1 MLSML
6 YVRLTIKV
14 KVGIPET
21 FKVGWYPHKITGSSH
36 LKPLLKQS
44 TSPEEFKNF
53 RPISNLRFTSKIID
67 KCVST
72 QLIKYLN
79 ANCLGEVFQ
88 SAYREFHSTK
98 TALIR
103 VFNNTAIAI
112 DNQESVILLL
122 LDLSATFDILSRLSK
137 RFGINGS
144 VLQ

>member
-14 KVGIPET
+14 KVAIPET

-36 LKPLLKQS
+36 LKPLLKKS
-44 TSPEEFKNF
+44 TSTEEFKNF

-67 KCVST
+67 KCVAT

-88 SAYREFHSTK
+88 SAYREFHSTE

>member
-1 MLSML
+1 ML
-6 YVRLTIKV
+6 K
-14 KVGIPET
+14 ET
-21 FKVGWYPHKITGSSH
+21 TV
-36 LKPLLKQS
+36 KPLLKQS

-88 SAYREFHSTK
+88 SAYKRFHSTE

-103 VFNNTAIAI
+103 VLNKTAIAI

-122 LDLSATFDILSRLSK
+122 LNLSGSFDTLSRLQNALASTVPCYNRGVHAHSCITGNQGK
-137 RFGINGS
+137 MAGN
-144 VLQ
+144 

>member
-1 MLSML
+1 ML
-6 YVRLTIKV
+6 K
-14 KVGIPET
+14 ET
-21 FKVGWYPHKITGSSH
+21 TV
-36 LKPLLKQS
+36 KPLLKQS

-53 RPISNLRFTSKIID
+53 TPISNLRFISKIIE
-67 KCVST
+67 KCMAT
-72 QLIKYLN
+72 QLSKYLD

-88 SAYREFHSTK
+88 SAYKGFHSTE

-103 VFNNTAIAI
+103 VLNKTAIAI

>member
-1 MLSML
+1 ML
-6 YVRLTIKV
+6 K
-14 KVGIPET
+14 ET
-21 FKVGWYPHKITGSSH
+21 TV
-36 LKPLLKQS
+36 KPLLKQS

-122 LDLSATFDILSRLSK
+122 LDLSGSFDTLSRLQNALASTVPCYNRGVHAHSCITGNQGK
-137 RFGINGS
+137 MAGN
-144 VLQ
+144 